1 MDHKSQ
7 FLSSQIIDLLKNR
20 ISDYVL
26 FYYGYGGVPDFKQ
39 GESPIILLPQNKLEL
54 FLTSLKDLPGNIQ
67 IQIKEVGNG
76 VDIELQDENGTSI
89 TVQCVHRLVHNSLS
103 ILDEDEVKLKRVRH
117 AEGFYIPSIEH
128 LFEYIVLQ
136 SWIECKGISERFVRF
151 FEELHVLVQEDLLD
165 YFNQKYKT
173 HFLSI
178 YDLSEFKIAQR
189 DTIEK
194 NLENNPANGFM
205 QNVRI
210 RLFGSSPPPA
220 F

>member
-20 ISDYVL
+20 IGDYVL
-26 FYYGYGGVPDFKQ
+26 FYYGYVGVPDFRQ
-39 GESPIILLPQNKLEL
+39 GESPVILLPQNKLEL
-54 FLTSLKDLPGNIQ
+54 FLSGLQDLPGNIQ
-67 IQIKEVGNG
+67 VQVTEGGNG
-76 VDIELQDENGTSI
+76 VDIELNDASGTQVK
-89 TVQCVHRLVHNSLS
+89 VQCVHRLLHKSLC
-103 ILDEDEVKLKRVRH
+103 ILDEDEVNVKRVRH

-128 LFEYIVLQ
+128 LFEYVVLQ
-136 SWIECKGISERFVRF
+136 SWIEYKGISDRFVRF

-178 YDLSEFKIAQR
+178 DDLSEFKISQR
-189 DTIEK
+189 GMIIK
-194 NLENNPANGFM
+194 SLERNPANGFM
-205 QNVRI
+205 QNVRM